1 MVFHVKF
8 ENNAMRAQ
16 CFGEKGR
23 FSTKYGH
30 ESYVF
35 LENGSLFTKYGQ

>member
-1 MVFHVKF
+1 MYLKF

-16 CFGEKGR
+16 CFGVKGR

-35 LENGSLFTKYGQ
+35 LENESLSTRGH

>member
-1 MVFHVKF
+1 MYLKF

-16 CFGEKGR
+16 WFGMKGR

-30 ESYVF
+30 ESCVI
-35 LENGSLFTKYGQ
+35 LENGRYFANIWH